1 MADITV
7 RGIPDDIYEQLKEE
21 AERRHRS
28 LNQEIVHRIEASV
41 RAPAVDPDEHLERV
55 RSTRRGLGDRASI
68 DDELLERARSE
79 GRP

>member
-1 MADITV
+1 MADITI
-7 RGIPDDIYEQLKEE
+7 RGIPEDVYEQLREE

-28 LNQEIVHRIEASV
+28 LNQEIIRRIEASV
-41 RAPAVDPDEHLERV
+41 RAPTVAAGEHLERI
-55 RSTRRGLGDRASI
+55 RSLRRRLGDRARI

>member
-7 RGIPDDIYEQLKEE
+7 RGIPDDVYQMLKVE
-21 AERRHRS
+21 ADRRHRS

-41 RAPAVDPDEHLERV
+41 RAPAVDPDEHLERI
-55 RSTRRGLGDRASI
+55 RAIRRELDDRARI
-68 DDELLERARSE
+68 DDELLDRARSE

>member
-1 MADITV
+1 MANITV
-7 RGIPDDIYEQLKEE
+7 RGIPDDIYEKLKEV

-28 LNQEIVHRIEASV
+28 LNQEIVHRLEASV

-55 RSTRRGLGDRASI
+55 RATRRGLGDRASI
-68 DDELLERARSE
+68 DDELLEQARSE

>member
-7 RGIPDDIYEQLKEE
+7 RGIPDEVYERLKQE

-41 RAPAVDPDEHLERV
+41 RAPAVDPEEHLERI
-55 RSTRRGLGDRASI
+55 RATRRELGDGVRI
-68 DDELLERARSE
+68 DDALLERARSE